1 MVSSSNNSVSS
12 LSPNPVYH
20 HLGDHDPDERPPL
33 TLTSSG
39 LILATSAGAT
49 SSAYSSPASQLSNF
63 QLRQRKWAVVLLSFC
78 TVLLFADQ
86 NLMAPN
92 LTAMANYFGFDDQQR
107 DTLLGGHIALAFFV
121 LGAPASFAIGCL
133 ADRYNRSRLFAAT
146 VFVGEGACLAT
157 YWVRTYPELYV
168 CRALTGISVGGAMP
182 LIYSILGDMFAA
194 EERHAVSAN
203 VGIGMGFGISFGQGV
218 AGFVGPT
225 FGWRLPFLLISVPAL
240 VSAAVFWAVVQ
251 DPERGGMEMAV
262 RNQRELVLQQQ
273 QQRRRTAVTPPPED
287 ECIEMPVIDL
297 DAHDQLKQDAL
308 RTRQPEDYNGE
319 EEDDEEDEIIIRSL
333 PSHGFDFRSRWQA
346 CRTLLSTPTLVL
358 TVLQGAPGCVPWGI
372 VNTFLND
379 FLAVDRGMS
388 VERATFVVM
397 IFGAGNFFG
406 MLLGGYGGGWLYR
419 RDCRYPSLLAG
430 CAAILG
436 CLPFW
441 IILNRVEA
449 STSVLLYGPVS
460 LFAGFCS
467 GVTGPIVK
475 TTMQNVSLPQTRGTA
490 LALFNTFDDFGRGLG
505 PVFVAIMIQKL
516 GGRTPAFS
524 LGVLGWVVCGIL
536 NGSTFFTIRQ
546 DEERVQTQIAESL
559 HSSVYP
565 SESISIDTGFSP
577 NDAISEAPVIPIY
590 GQSNASASSLSSTN
604 FRQRSR
610 DPC

>member
-20 HLGDHDPDERPPL
+20 HLGDHDPDERPPISL
-33 TLTSSG
+33 
-39 LILATSAGAT
+39 SASTVVAGSAAG
-49 SSAYSSPASQLSNF
+49 SASAYSSPASQLSNF
-63 QLRQRKWAVVLLSFC
+63 QLQQRQWAVVLLSLC

-86 NLMAPN
+86 NLMSPN
-92 LTAMANYFGFDDQQR
+92 LTAIAEYFGFDDQQR

-121 LGAPASFAIGCL
+121 LGAPASFVIGCW

-168 CRALTGISVGGAMP
+168 CRALTGISVGGALP

-218 AGFVGPT
+218 AGFLGPK

-240 VSAAVFWAVVQ
+240 VAAAVFWAIVQ
-251 DPERGGMEMAV
+251 DPERGGMEVAV

-273 QQRRRTAVTPPPED
+273 QQKRRAAVTPEE
-287 ECIEMPVIDL
+287 ECIEMPVLDL
-297 DAHDQLKQDAL
+297 DAHDQQKQDAL
-308 RTRQPEDYNGE
+308 SARQPEDYNGE
-319 EEDDEEDEIIIRSL
+319 EDDDEEDAIILTSL
-333 PSHGFDFRSRWQA
+333 PSHGFDFKSRWQA

-406 MLLGGYGGGWLYR
+406 LLLGGYGGGWLYR
-419 RDCRYPSLLAG
+419 LDCRYPSLLAG

-441 IILNRVEA
+441 FILNHVEA
-449 STSVLLYGPVS
+449 TTSVLLYGPMA
-460 LFAGFCS
+460 LLAGLCS

-524 LGVLGWVVCGIL
+524 FGVLGWVVCGML

-559 HSSVYP
+559 HSSIHRAD
-565 SESISIDTGFSP
+565 SISIERGFFP
-577 NDAISEAPVIPIY
+577 NDVIVEAPMVPMH
-590 GQSNASASSLSSTN
+590 GLNNTTLSLK
-604 FRQRSR
+604 SR